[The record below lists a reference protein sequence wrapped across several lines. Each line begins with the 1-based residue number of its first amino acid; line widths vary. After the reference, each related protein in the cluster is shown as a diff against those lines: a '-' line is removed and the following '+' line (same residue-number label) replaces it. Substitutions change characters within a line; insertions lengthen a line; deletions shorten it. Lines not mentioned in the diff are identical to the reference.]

1 MSDSPRHWLFKSEP
15 DVYSI
20 DDLERD
26 GTTYWEGVRN
36 YQARNFMRDDCKV
49 GDLIL
54 YYHSNAKPPGIAG
67 IARISGEAYPDPHQF
82 EEDSKYYDPKASEEN
97 PRWVVVDVEF
107 VSKFDQIVSLE
118 QLKAEEALDG
128 MLVIRKGQRLSIQ
141 PVEPRHF
148 EHVCGMPGAVEP
160 E

>member
-1 MSDSPRHWLFKSEP
+1 MSNPRYWLFKSEP

-26 GTTYWEGVRN
+26 GSTYWEGIRN

-54 YYHSNAKPPGIAG
+54 YYHSNAKPPGVAG

-82 EEDSKYYDPKASEEN
+82 EEDSKYYDPKSTTEN
-97 PRWVVVDVEF
+97 PRWLVVDIAF
-107 VSKFDQIVSLE
+107 VAKFERLLPLNE
-118 QLKAEEALDG
+118 LKADEDLDG
-128 MLVIRKGQRLSIQ
+128 MLVIRKGQRLSVQ
-141 PVEPRHF
+141 PVERHHF
-148 EHVCGMPGAVEP
+148 EHVCALAGYKP
-160 E
+160 